1 MKNHS
6 SEESDDLDE
15 PTTDSISF
23 EAQVPT
29 KKKGSNIDYKY
40 NQQWWKIFIEL
51 SSSSLIHIRICKQI
65 FILILD

>member
-6 SEESDDLDE
+6 LEESEDFDE
-15 PTTDSISF
+15 LTTDSMSF

-40 NQQWWKIFIEL
+40 NKTPVEGF
-51 SSSSLIHIRICKQI
+51 H
-65 FILILD
+65 